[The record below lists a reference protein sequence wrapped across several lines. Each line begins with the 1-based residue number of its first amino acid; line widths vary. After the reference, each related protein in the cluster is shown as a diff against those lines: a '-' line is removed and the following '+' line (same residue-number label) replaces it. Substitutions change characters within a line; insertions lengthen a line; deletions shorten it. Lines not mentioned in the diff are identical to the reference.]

1 MFSLLCTGV
10 CNLLIANLLLVEFLH
25 MGTHDLHPHV
35 VDHRQELK
43 HILLFGFCYEDVVYS
58 LPLFSHS
65 SILYPVLVHTQ
76 QLPYRKGLTNSARK
90 IDMAIENEQP
100 AVGLSKVAVSE
111 THGEDSPYFAGWKA
125 YDENPYDE
133 SSNQSGVIQMGLAE
147 NQVSFDLLE
156 KYLEE
161 HSEASSWGIGAPGF
175 RENALFQDYH
185 GLKSFRQ
192 AMANFM
198 EQIRGGRAKF
208 DPDRIVLT
216 AGATAANE
224 LLTFIL
230 ADPGD
235 ALLVPT
241 PYYPGLDR
249 DLRWRTGVKIVP
261 IHCDSSNNFQVTPEA
276 LEAAYECAES
286 MNLKVRGVLIT
297 NPSNPLGATIQR
309 SVLEEILDF
318 VTRKN
323 IHLVSDEIYSGSTFS
338 SSEFISIAEILEAHD
353 YKNSERVHIVYSLS
367 KDLGL
372 PGFRVGTI
380 YSYNDKVVTTARRM
394 SSFTLISSQTQHLLA
409 CMLSNKEFTENYIKT
424 NRESL
429 RKRYEMIIK
438 GLKNAGIECLKG
450 NAGLF
455 CWMNLSPLLEEST
468 REGELALWKVILN
481 EVRLNISPGSSCH
494 CSEPGWFRVC
504 FANMSEQTLEVALE
518 RIHKLMEQR
527 KSKET

>member
-1 MFSLLCTGV
+1 
-10 CNLLIANLLLVEFLH
+10 
-25 MGTHDLHPHV
+25 MG
-35 VDHRQELK
+35 
-43 HILLFGFCYEDVVYS
+43 
-58 LPLFSHS
+58 
-65 SILYPVLVHTQ
+65 
-76 QLPYRKGLTNSARK
+76 
-90 IDMAIENEQP
+90 IEIEQP
-100 AVGLSKVAVSE
+100 SVGLSKVANSD

-125 YDENPYDE
+125 YDENPYHE
-133 SSNQSGVIQMGLAE
+133 ITNPSGVIQMGLAE

-161 HSEASSWGIGAPGF
+161 NSEACSWGKGVSSF

-185 GLKSFRQ
+185 GLLSFRQ
-192 AMANFM
+192 AMASFM
-198 EQIRGGRAKF
+198 EKIRGGRAKF
-208 DPDRIVLT
+208 DPSRIVLT

-235 ALLVPT
+235 ALLIPT
-241 PYYPGLDR
+241 PYYPGFDR

-261 IHCDSSNNFQVTPEA
+261 IHCNSSNNFQITPEA
-276 LEAAYECAES
+276 LEAAYNEAES
-286 MNLKVRGVLIT
+286 MNVKVKGVLIT

-309 SVLEEILDF
+309 SVLGEILDF

-323 IHLVSDEIYSGSTFS
+323 IHLVSDEIYSGSVFS
-338 SSEFISIAEILEAHD
+338 SSEFVSIAEILEEQN

-409 CMLSNKEFTENYIKT
+409 TMLSDEKFTDNYIKT
-424 NRESL
+424 NRARL
-429 RKRYEMIIK
+429 QKRYEMIIS
-438 GLKNAGIECLKG
+438 GLKKSGIECLKG

-455 CWMNLSPLLEEST
+455 CWMNLSPLLEKPT
-468 REGELALWKVILN
+468 REGELKLWDSILG
-481 EVRLNISPGSSCH
+481 EMKLNISPGSSCH

-504 FANMSEQTLEVALE
+504 FANMSEHTLEVALK
-518 RIHKLMEQR
+518 RIHSFVDQR
-527 KSKET
+527 DRKTTTTNY

>member
-1 MFSLLCTGV
+1 
-10 CNLLIANLLLVEFLH
+10 
-25 MGTHDLHPHV
+25 
-35 VDHRQELK
+35 
-43 HILLFGFCYEDVVYS
+43 
-58 LPLFSHS
+58 
-65 SILYPVLVHTQ
+65 
-76 QLPYRKGLTNSARK
+76 
-90 IDMAIENEQP
+90 MAIEIEQP
-100 AVGLSKVAVSE
+100 SVGLSRVAVSE

-133 SSNQSGVIQMGLAE
+133 IKNPSGVIQMGLAE

-156 KYLEE
+156 EFLEKNP
-161 HSEASSWGIGAPGF
+161 EASGWGMNGTSGF

-185 GLKSFRQ
+185 GLKTFRQ
-192 AMANFM
+192 AMASFM
-198 EQIRGGRAKF
+198 GKIRGGRAKF
-208 DPDRIVLT
+208 DPDRVVLT

-241 PYYPGLDR
+241 PYYPGFDR

-261 IHCDSSNNFQVTPEA
+261 VHCDSSSNFQVTPQA
-276 LEAAYECAES
+276 LEAAYESAQS
-286 MNLKVRGVLIT
+286 MNIKVRGVLIT

-318 VTRKN
+318 ATRKN
-323 IHLVSDEIYSGSTFS
+323 IHLVSDEIYSGSVFT
-338 SSEFISIAEILEAHD
+338 SSEFISIAEILETRD
-353 YKNSERVHIVYSLS
+353 YRDSERVHIVYSLS

-380 YSYNDKVVTTARRM
+380 YSYNDQVVTTARRM

-409 CMLSNKEFTENYIKT
+409 SMLSNEKFTENYIRT
-424 NRESL
+424 NRERL
-429 RKRYEMIIK
+429 RKRYNMIIE
-438 GLKNAGIECLKG
+438 GLRTAGIECLTG

-455 CWMNLSPLLEEST
+455 CWMNLSPLLEKPT
-468 REGELALWKVILN
+468 REGELTLWNSILQ
-481 EVRLNISPGSSCH
+481 EVKLNISPGSSCH

-504 FANMSEQTLEVALE
+504 FANMSEQTLEVALK
-518 RIHKLMEQR
+518 RIHDFMEQR
-527 KSKET
+527 KIEREINIISTL